1 MQTTTSSGNH
11 ESLLDLFEMD
21 EIDPID
27 IFKDITKPS
36 RLFSTGPD
44 TSTPDTEEHEHTQL
58 RRESGST
65 LEEELL
71 IPGIATSSNSS
82 MLETNK
88 SENEMLVSTPRIE
101 VRMQKHRL
109 PCSLPILFFFWLY
122 VIRSTKS
129 SFYIIIL
136 N

>member
-21 EIDPID
+21 DIDPID

-36 RLFSTGPD
+36 RLFSTPD
-44 TSTPDTEEHEHTQL
+44 TSTPDTQEHEHSQL

-82 MLETNK
+82 MLKTNK

-101 VRMQKHRL
+101 VRMQNHRL
-109 PCSLPILFFFWLY
+109 PSLFCSCFDCM
-122 VIRSTKS
+122 
-129 SFYIIIL
+129 
-136 N
+136 